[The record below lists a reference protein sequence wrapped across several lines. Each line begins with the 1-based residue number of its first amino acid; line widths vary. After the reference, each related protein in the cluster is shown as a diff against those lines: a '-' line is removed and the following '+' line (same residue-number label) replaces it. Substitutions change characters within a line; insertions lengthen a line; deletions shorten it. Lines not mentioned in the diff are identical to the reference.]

1 MKNLFTGIALIVLF
15 ALACND
21 KKEAAVM
28 TKSDNPLE
36 ELSWL
41 KNMKD
46 SLHDCACDMSIFEAK
61 YNNEV
66 VYFKMMNDPLC
77 NSVFNITLRNYK
89 GDVVKTYGYQDVIV
103 FSEDVTD
110 MEKLYTCSD

>member
-1 MKNLFTGIALIVLF
+1 MKNLITGITLIVLV

-21 KKEAAVM
+21 KKEAVM

-36 ELSWL
+36 ELTWL

-46 SLHDCACDMSIFEAK
+46 SLHDCACDISIFEGK
-61 YNNEV
+61 YNNQV

-77 NSVFNITLRNYK
+77 NSVFSVTLRNYK
-89 GDVVKTYGYQDVIV
+89 GEVVKTYGYQELDV
-103 FSEDVTD
+103 FAEDVTD